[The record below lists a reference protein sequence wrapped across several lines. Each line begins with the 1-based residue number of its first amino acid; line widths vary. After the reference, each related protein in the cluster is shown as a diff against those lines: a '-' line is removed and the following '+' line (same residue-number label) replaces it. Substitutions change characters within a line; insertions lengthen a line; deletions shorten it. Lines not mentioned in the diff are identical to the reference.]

1 MSVILLGRLVHFFLM
16 LVILKTVTALLSPA
30 ELGKIALITSA
41 VAFFSSF
48 LINPVGMYVNRQ
60 LHTWNSKG
68 VVSQWLGFLGVYILI
83 SAVISAFIL
92 GIVNYSECL
101 NIGLSSV
108 FVFCFVLFTL
118 LFNTINQ
125 TTIPSLNMF
134 GFRGYFTFLSILT
147 LLLGLLFAVLLVDS
161 YGFYSEYWLSGLVLG
176 QSVVGLIGGVVLYSK
191 VNHVEDN
198 NIKPSLHGIWRV
210 FKFSWPIA
218 ITVGLAWFQSQS
230 YRFFIEDTLGLQVLG
245 FFVAGYGISAGIIAG
260 FESVFTM
267 YYQPIFY
274 SKISEG
280 NEEQRRQAW
289 NHYATAILPS
299 LIVVFFII
307 SALAPQF
314 TRLLLAPKFH
324 SAAQFVIWGACAETF
339 RVIVNVYSMAAH
351 AEKNTQLLILPNC
364 VGACVSLL
372 LLYCLIPKLG
382 VVGAGIALCLSGFSV
397 VLMLHT
403 RIKRELAVCFPY
415 QTIGE
420 AIGFG
425 LLIWAAN
432 YYYQLWF
439 VPDLTIIPVLS
450 QLGVTGLF
458 FLMAECFLLKFS
470 AIGPGNGL

>member
-1 MSVILLGRLVHFFLM
+1 MSVILLGRLAHFFLM

-30 ELGKIALITSA
+30 ELGKIALISSA
-41 VAFFSSF
+41 IAFFSSF

-60 LHTWNSKG
+60 LHTWNAAG
-68 VVSQWLGFLGVYILI
+68 VVSRRLGFLGIYIFI
-83 SAVISAFIL
+83 SAVLSAIL
-92 GIVNYSECL
+92 LGVGNYFGLL
-101 NIGLSSV
+101 NIGMSSI
-108 FVFCFVLFTL
+108 FVFCFVLFTV
-118 LFNTINQ
+118 LFNTLNQ
-125 TTIPSLNMF
+125 ATIPSLNMF

-147 LLLGLLFAVLLVDS
+147 LLLGLLFAVCLVYF
-161 YGFYSEYWLSGLVLG
+161 YGFYSECWLSGLLLG
-176 QSVVGLIGGVVLYSK
+176 QVIVGLIGGVVLYAK
-191 VNHVEDN
+191 VNHAAVDN
-198 NIKPSLHGIWRV
+198 MKVSLHGIWGV

-230 YRFFIEDTLGLQVLG
+230 YRFFIEDALGLQVLG

-274 SKISEG
+274 KKISEG

-289 NHYATAILPS
+289 NHYASAIIPS

-307 SALAPQF
+307 SVLAPQF
-314 TRLLLAPKFH
+314 TRLLLAPKFQL
-324 SAAQFVIWGACAETF
+324 AAQFVIWGACAETF
-339 RVIVNVYSMAAH
+339 RVMVNVYSMAAH
-351 AEKNTQLLILPNC
+351 AEKNTRLLILPNC
-364 VGACVSLL
+364 VGASVSLL
-372 LLYCLIPKLG
+372 SLYCLIPKLG

-403 RIKRELAVCFPY
+403 RIKRELAVYIPY

-425 LLIWAAN
+425 LLIWVVN

-450 QLGVTGLF
+450 QLSVTGIF
-458 FLMAECFLLKFS
+458 FLMAEYVLLKVQK
-470 AIGPGNGL
+470 